1 MQNIQLNPFIQIQN
15 LLAELTS
22 HINKI
27 NKIIFQ
33 MNEVLNQVNSPLMN
47 QINNMIS
54 NINMINPQN
63 NFQNLENNINN
74 IEFEYKKPINILFAL
89 NHTGYADYNIVVD
102 ESIKLNDV
110 FNLFLKKINKSSF
123 VDNYD
128 KYYKFLYNGKQ
139 INSEKEK
146 TVEQFGLLD
155 KSLIYCFRNNN

>member
-1 MQNIQLNPFIQIQN
+1 MMQNIQSSPFMQIQN

-27 NKIIFQ
+27 NEIIFQ

-47 QINNMIS
+47 QMNNMIS
-54 NINMINPQN
+54 NIKMMNPQID
-63 NFQNLENNINN
+63 FQNIENN

-102 ESIKLNDV
+102 ESNKLNDV
-110 FNLFLKKINKSSF
+110 FNLFLKKINKSNF

-128 KYYKFLYNGKQ
+128 KYFKFLYNGKQ
-139 INSEKEK
+139 INSQKEK

-155 KSLIYCFRNNN
+155 KSLIYCFRINN